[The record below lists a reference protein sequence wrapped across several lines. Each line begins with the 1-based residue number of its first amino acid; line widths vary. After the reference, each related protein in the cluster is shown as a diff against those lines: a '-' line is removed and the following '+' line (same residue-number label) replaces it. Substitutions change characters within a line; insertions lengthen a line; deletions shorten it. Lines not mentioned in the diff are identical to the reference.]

1 MAARIN
7 RALELL
13 EEDQPIYYTGAHV
26 GATLTYGVGKEMAS
40 TWADYINIGI
50 EHGTFDLKGLEE
62 YMNGLLEGG
71 PTASGHPTPGVI
83 VELPVVGSSEE
94 AVQSNAWQITQVLAR
109 GAHGL
114 VLCHAETVGAVKA
127 FVEACRY
134 PFHTQGVGRG
144 LDEGR
149 RGSAGQDSAAPIW
162 GISPE
167 EYLKIADVWPLNS
180 GGEILLGLKIEN
192 RRALDNVEQILSVP
206 GVAFAEWG
214 PGDMS
219 MSFGYVEIPEP
230 LTEELIQAR
239 EKVFTA
245 CKENGVRFLEYGTPD
260 TIAGKI
266 DEGIR
271 VVSAEG
277 PLGEDTARVGRLYSG
292 RTMPV

>member
-1 MAARIN
+1 M
-7 RALELL
+7 
-13 EEDQPIYYTGAHV
+13 
-26 GATLTYGVGKEMAS
+26 
-40 TWADYINIGI
+40 
-50 EHGTFDLKGLEE
+50 
-62 YMNGLLEGG
+62 
-71 PTASGHPTPGVI
+71 
-83 VELPVVGSSEE
+83 
-94 AVQSNAWQITQVLAR
+94 
-109 GAHGL
+109 
-114 VLCHAETVGAVKA
+114 
-127 FVEACRY
+127 
-134 PFHTQGVGRG
+134 
-144 LDEGR
+144 
-149 RGSAGQDSAAPIW
+149 
-162 GISPE
+162 
-167 EYLKIADVWPLNS
+167 
-180 GGEILLGLKIEN
+180 LGLKIEN

-219 MSFGYVEIPEP
+219 MSFVYVEIPEP